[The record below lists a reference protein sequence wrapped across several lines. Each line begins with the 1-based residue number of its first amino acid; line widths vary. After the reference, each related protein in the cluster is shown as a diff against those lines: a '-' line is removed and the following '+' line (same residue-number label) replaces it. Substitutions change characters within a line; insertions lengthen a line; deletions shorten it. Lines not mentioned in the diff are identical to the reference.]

1 VIRRAVLTSLVA
13 LAMGGFAAPALAAG
27 FAGTS
32 SGQGD
37 GISALTLPP
46 LPGFTNRDVCIS
58 GDDPSKA
65 ICVWAPLPV

>member
-1 VIRRAVLTSLVA
+1 VIRRVVLTSLLA
-13 LAMGGFAAPALAAG
+13 LTFGGLAGPALAAG
-27 FAGTS
+27 DAGNAT
-32 SGQGD
+32 GQGD

-46 LPGFTNRDVCIS
+46 IPGFTNRDVCIS